1 MDNKVY
7 VTEQE
12 LAILEQHPSFQP
24 AGNTPLGDTKK
35 GVGVETTIAELNK
48 RTALG
53 KTPENCTH
61 PRESMRLESLNRY
74 SCDDCGAKLR
84 TTRTTVLKRRRL
96 LR

>member
-1 MDNKVY
+1 MDS
-7 VTEQE
+7 TEHP
-12 LAILEQHPSFQP
+12 HPS
-24 AGNTPLGDTKK
+24 LEK
-35 GVGVETTIAELNK
+35 GVGVETAIAELNK

-74 SCDDCGAKLR
+74 SCDDCGSKLR